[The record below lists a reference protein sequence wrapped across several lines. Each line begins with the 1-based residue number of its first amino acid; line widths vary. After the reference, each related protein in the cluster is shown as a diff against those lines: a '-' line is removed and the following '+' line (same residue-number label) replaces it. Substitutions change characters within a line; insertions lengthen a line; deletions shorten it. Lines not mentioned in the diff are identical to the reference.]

1 MARVI
6 TPDQAKQL
14 GLPGRISFEI
24 VSGEMGARNTCVRLV
39 EIPVSQE
46 GEKPRG
52 PHVHHS
58 FEECIYVLGG
68 EGRFLTAYGAHP
80 VRQGDTIL
88 VPAGEPHVT
97 ARSRFC
103 CFASSR
109 PPTSLKTPKTC
120 EAPSRNADR
129 GGLPASGS
137 GFRAR

>member
-97 ARSRFC
+97 RNTGSVPLLLL
-103 CFASSR
+103 CFF
-109 PPTSLKTPKTC
+109 PT
-120 EAPSRNADR
+120 ADVAKDTED
-129 GGLPASGS
+129 L
-137 GFRAR
+137 